1 VSHCRLVALAQS
13 WSLHS
18 RVLFCLRTKAW
29 FHPSFSRDSPNLD
42 DLVRRS
48 SKSKQAKKRQTASKS
63 TKKSAPAL
71 SAAFSSVSA
80 SELFGDAEGHG
91 CSFFPIPIPN
101 TETVT
106 SILSLPNSPPLP
118 PSPEAIISALKSLG
132 LNVYSGNK
140 LPAVEPTFFPELQPQ
155 FDPASS
161 SHAETVTPLNAP
173 SLGYPCGYPVLNLDC
188 FGLDFDEKE
197 PEELA

>member
-1 VSHCRLVALAQS
+1 VALAQS
-13 WSLHS
+13 WPLHS

-48 SKSKQAKKRQTASKS
+48 SKSKQAKKSQTASKS

-71 SAAFSSVSA
+71 SAPTAFSSVSA

-91 CSFFPIPIPN
+91 CSFFPIPIPIPIPN

-161 SHAETVTPLNAP
+161 SHVETVTPL
-173 SLGYPCGYPVLNLDC
+173 SYPVLNLDC